1 MNTSKTTTLIEKLVF
16 DNKIHVVLSTG
27 DRLTLPYDYTERIKK
42 ADKAQLQ
49 NYRLIG
55 GGRGIHFPDI
65 DEDIS
70 LNGILRYKTS
80 HDLLA
85 S

>member
-1 MNTSKTTTLIEKLVF
+1 MHTSKNTTLIEKLIFGDMIRVF
-16 DNKIHVVLSTG
+16 LNTG
-27 DRLTLPYDYTERIKK
+27 DQLTLPYNYTERIAK
-42 ADKAQLQ
+42 ADRKQLE

-55 GGRGIHFPDI
+55 GGRGVHFPDI

-70 LNGILRYKTS
+70 LNGIIRFKTS

>member
-1 MNTSKTTTLIEKLVF
+1 MNTSKSKTLIEKLVF
-16 DNKIHVVLSTG
+16 DDAIRVMLNTG
-27 DRLTLPYDYTERIKK
+27 DLLTLPYDYTERIKK
-42 ADKAQLQ
+42 ADRTQLQ

-55 GGRGIHFPDI
+55 GGRGVHFPDI

-70 LNGILRYKTS
+70 LSGILRYKIS

>member
-1 MNTSKTTTLIEKLVF
+1 MIDKIELAE
-16 DNKIHVVLSTG
+16 KIHIYLSSG
-27 DRLTLPYDYTERIKK
+27 DILTIPYDYTPKIKAATK
-42 ADKAQLQ
+42 NQLQ

-55 GGRGIHFPDI
+55 GGRGIHFPEI

-70 LNGILRYKTS
+70 LVGIIQYKLS
-80 HDLLA
+80 HELLA